1 MGNSSQLTKHH
12 WKKTTTTETTRN
24 KHGQHPEKKNI
35 QHIPATSMVY
45 DSQRKANDWELFT
58 PH

>member
-24 KHGQHPEKKNI
+24 KHGQHPEKK
-35 QHIPATSMVY
+35 HPTYSSY
-45 DSQRKANDWELFT
+45 KYGL
-58 PH
+58 